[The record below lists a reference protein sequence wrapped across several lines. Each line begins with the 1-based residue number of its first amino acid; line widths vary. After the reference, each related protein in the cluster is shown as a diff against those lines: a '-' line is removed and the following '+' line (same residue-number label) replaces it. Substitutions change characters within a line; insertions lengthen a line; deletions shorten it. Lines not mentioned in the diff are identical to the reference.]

1 MAGRQWGGATFGNGW
16 MHRNL
21 IRLLRIV
28 GVRPV
33 YAFSSL
39 FIVPW
44 CVLFNK
50 SGRSAYAFFHRRLGY
65 PALKSCWLTYRN
77 HCLFS
82 QVVIDRFAMY
92 AGKSFEVEY
101 EGDAFFK
108 ELEAKEA
115 GFVMLSSH
123 IGKYEIAG
131 YSLVS
136 DRKGIHAVVY
146 SFEKES
152 VMRNRN
158 SMFGKTNVSMIAMQE
173 DMSHLFEIDQALV
186 RGDIVSFPTDRHM
199 PGSRCIRAAF
209 LGEEAS
215 FPQGPFSVATMR
227 GVDVLAVNVMK
238 EGAKKY
244 KIYLKPLTYDRNLPR
259 KEQIGQLCRAYTA
272 ELERIVRLYP
282 TQWFNFFDFWAS

>member
-1 MAGRQWGGATFGNGW
+1 MAGRQWEGSTFGNGW

-21 IRLLRIV
+21 VRLLRMV
-28 GVRPV
+28 GPRPV

-44 CVLFNK
+44 CVLFNR
-50 SGRSAYAFFHRRLGY
+50 SGRSAYAFFHTRLGF
-65 PALKSCWLTYRN
+65 PSLKSCWLTYRN

-108 ELEAKEA
+108 ALEAKEE

-123 IGKYEIAG
+123 IGNYEIAG

-136 DRKGIHAVVY
+136 ARKGIHAVVY
-146 SFEKES
+146 SSEKES
-152 VMRNRN
+152 VMRNR
-158 SMFGKTNVSMIAMQE
+158 SGMFGKTNVSMIAMQE
-173 DMSHLFEIDQALV
+173 DMSHLFEIDRALV

-199 PGSRCIRAAF
+199 AGSRCIRAPF
-209 LGEEAS
+209 LGKEAS
-215 FPQGPFSVATMR
+215 FPQGPFSVAAMR
-227 GVDVLAVNVMK
+227 GVDVLSVNVMK

-244 KIYLKPLTYDRNLPR
+244 KIYLTPLGYGRDLPR
-259 KEQIGQLCRAYTA
+259 REQIGQLCRAYIA
-272 ELERIVRLYP
+272 ELERMVRLYP
-282 TQWFNFFDFWAS
+282 TQWFNFFDFWA